1 MAKNWIFFTYKEYLF
16 CILYFQIPGKVKS
29 EHGIYLLIHVWVVF
43 YMDKSM
49 CGKNIPTSTCL
60 HIATFSNLGYV
71 SSEVEFSC
79 QNVQPFGT

>member
-1 MAKNWIFFTYKEYLF
+1 MGNISGVFIQECVCVFIT
-16 CILYFQIPGKVKS
+16 